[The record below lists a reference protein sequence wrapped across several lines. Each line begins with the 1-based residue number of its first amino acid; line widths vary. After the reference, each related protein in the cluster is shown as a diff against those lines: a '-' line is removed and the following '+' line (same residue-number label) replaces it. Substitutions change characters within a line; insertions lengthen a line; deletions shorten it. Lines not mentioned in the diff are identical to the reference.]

1 MSKITVLPYNKMKD
15 YSVEMH
21 AAGEKKLAVVAASFS
36 FNHFC
41 LFVYKVQKNIP
52 HTYQ

>member
-21 AAGEKKLAVVAASFS
+21 AAGEKKTGCSSSF
-36 FNHFC
+36 F
-41 LFVYKVQKNIP
+41 
-52 HTYQ
+52 